1 MISNFFLMVE
11 VNVGEYAIIETG
23 LVSVVSDSPIVLKLD
38 PRVIIRI
45 VFETDSSEGNQ
56 SKLKSEINSKGE
68 LEFTLTNFNN
78 PLGTEFTQYAEI
90 GRFNGRKLFF
100 HVKVLGNGN
109 VSNNTVIY
117 SFLQGGQVTNG

>member
-1 MISNFFLMVE
+1 MVE

-56 SKLKSEINSKGE
+56 SKFKSEINSKGE

-109 VSNNTVIY
+109 VSNKTVIY

>member
-1 MISNFFLMVE
+1 MVE

-56 SKLKSEINSKGE
+56 SKFKSEIC
-68 LEFTLTNFNN
+68 
-78 PLGTEFTQYAEI
+78 
-90 GRFNGRKLFF
+90 
-100 HVKVLGNGN
+100 
-109 VSNNTVIY
+109 
-117 SFLQGGQVTNG
+117 